1 VVHPMMFLLFLFFF
15 SACSSVPPRK
25 VVGSGPSSA
34 ILSEPSSRRDI
45 YRVGEL
51 EVLVYKDREA
61 MVQDLPELPKLID
74 GLRFGSKQIKLYGYH
89 DRPNKR
95 IYTVDD
101 IQTLIHEF
109 KHYLEPEWE
118 HPSPLTA
125 DSFVGESRDNAVS
138 TMKGSSVSG
147 KPEAVLLPKLSCLPT
162 CLR

>member
-1 VVHPMMFLLFLFFF
+1 MAFVVKIPLI
-15 SACSSVPPRK
+15 PRAASK
-25 VVGSGPSSA
+25 QRALMDGYRRALYVCQSGP
-34 ILSEPSSRRDI
+34 EI

-51 EVLVYKDREA
+51 EVRVYKDRET
-61 MVQDLPELPKLID
+61 MVPDLPDLPKLID
-74 GLRFGSKQIKLYGYH
+74 GLRVGSKQIKLYGYH

-109 KHYLEPEWE
+109 RHYLEPEWE

-125 DSFVGESRDNAVS
+125 DAFVGESRDNAVS

>member
-1 VVHPMMFLLFLFFF
+1 MLYPMIFLLFLSFL
-15 SACSSVPPRK
+15 SACSSVAPRRM
-25 VVGSGPSSA
+25 VGSGSSSA
-34 ILSEPSSRRDI
+34 VLSEPSSRRDI

-109 KHYLEPEWE
+109 RHYLEPEWE

-125 DSFVGESRDNAVS
+125 DAFVGEPRDNAVS